1 MKNYRTGFI
10 FLVPGKSSLFQETW
24 NTFGQMKIW
33 LGRQSIG
40 SWFDIAQDTHSVG
53 ATTTD
58 AAAVVHLGIVDF
70 GLIIVHRIARG
81 TVRLD
86 TGFQSLFDTSNS
98 LHFWFTLTFDS
109 KKKEKMEIKRHKKF
123 DVLNK
128 DSFWVCVISKF
139 KYSNSIFILRAE
151 VSYFVDFTNIRAWG
165 EKVLQIKGEFSKL
178 FFKNAIEQTLM

>member
-1 MKNYRTGFI
+1 
-10 FLVPGKSSLFQETW
+10 
-24 NTFGQMKIW
+24 MKIW

-58 AAAVVHLGIVDF
+58 AATVVHLGIVDF

-98 LHFWFTLTFDS
+98 LHF
-109 KKKEKMEIKRHKKF
+109 
-123 DVLNK
+123 
-128 DSFWVCVISKF
+128 
-139 KYSNSIFILRAE
+139 
-151 VSYFVDFTNIRAWG
+151 
-165 EKVLQIKGEFSKL
+165 
-178 FFKNAIEQTLM
+178 